1 MRTLEKNKRKLH
13 YAVPVEENRIKDEYG
28 NETLEVEVRYS
39 KPMKLNV
46 NYSGVMGRETIEIFG
61 ASTNYSRVL
70 CFTQKCPLTEGCIMW
85 IGIDA
90 DQPANYKVARVAD
103 SLNVTL
109 VAIQELA

>member
-13 YAVPVEENRIKDEYG
+13 YAVPVEEERIKDEYG
-28 NETLEVEVRYS
+28 NETLEVNVIYS
-39 KPMKLNV
+39 DPTELKV
-46 NYSGVMGRETIEIFG
+46 NYSGSIGRETIEIFG
-61 ASTNYSRVL
+61 TATNYSRIL
-70 CFTQKCPLTEGCIMW
+70 CFTQDCPLTEGCIMW
-85 IGIDA
+85 IGVDT